1 MNTILITCSKDKAVV
16 QDDNG
21 RFTNRVSNGVLVEV
35 GDTLSVEQIA
45 INSVGVGSDIVEIPR
60 ELGDYDY
67 YTNETKLKASFYI
80 HHNFEFTLQQPIVQG
95 TLAAPVYWNNI
106 RPWASSG
113 LPGGIVQPNYG
124 YLTGSGP
131 ATGDAPTEDFQTLH
145 TTCLKRYTDVVAGKR
160 FHFITP
166 TANQYDPLN
175 LPDNDPSLQGPT
187 TSRPTLSLYNF
198 IDTTINLS
206 VDVGYDSPSNI
217 AGKLTEDLH
226 STLLHPLDTPY
237 DKQIQLRDAP
247 YEIVNQLYPNKEFGS
262 VSSVD
267 GTIAVV
273 GANFTRQ
280 LPPAYPR
287 SHLDDP
293 GKTIAPLVPLMA
305 SVAAGNPYLW
315 IWGSRIL
322 QGDGTANF
330 PSYLFPPINTQNS
343 GNREWGM
350 GAKNQYLIKDQ
361 VGALEANYL
370 NDSYAV
376 YNLYN
381 LPRIAQQ
388 ILPLPAPL
396 TEINFIEAGYIFMT
410 NLNWTTPNIEYLA
423 KLIHS
428 QMNYIGEGS
437 RTDQMTDASERINW
451 EYMLPFGRTKDDT
464 PITGTENEALKPL
477 LQALATTP
485 MGGPDKAMLSIPVA
499 GFYNDAIYNSAFL
512 GVDEIAD
519 NCVIANSQ
527 TIQPIQNIE
536 RTRDLDPQTAAKYY
550 DINIIAVTNN
560 KQNLAV
566 TNPLLFNPETYIGII
581 CKDFLPTAEQK
592 ANYADFSLPLCEKAN
607 YCMLDLAARNPI
619 NPFCTVIN
627 PNLRAVETTGQVPA
641 YSEDVLVPEVPEFTT
656 STPQP
661 DLVTPQPDLV
671 TPQPDLVTPQPDLVT
686 PQPDLVT
693 PQPDLIT
700 PQPDLVTPQPDIY
713 TPEVPAVPATSI
725 NYNSTAD
732 GSVALVSDFD
742 VANNVS
748 PIALGNGSKLFTDD
762 GGLNANYST
771 SHSRHA
777 TFDAGSTSNKILI
790 NIRSFEYEHSTYSMY
805 DRLGITCS
813 NTVSGLSLSS
823 GNLSSADST
832 LSQYLYQSSSSSP
845 SSFWNTSWVSSN
857 GGYGSGGGW
866 ILPNTDGTDVKG
878 NDNSGWINTWY
889 EIDARYV
896 RFWFKSDG
904 SATEPGWDILIAR
917 QVNTPLIPAVP
928 GYYTPQPD
936 LVTPQPDLVTPQ
948 PDLIT
953 PQPDLVTPQPDLVT
967 PQPDLITPQPD
978 LITPQP
984 NIDVVTPAVPEF
996 TILGTDDLAAYV
1008 NSIQI
1013 GTPNSSLQFDSGRG
1027 RFNFQELHWER
1038 FIGNSVDPTKPA
1050 NAGADVVVNI
1060 FNKEIIFFD
1069 NLVVLEQAKTIDLVC
1084 ANSGIGLI
1092 DVGLTLKN
1100 GNENQIQF
1108 LSEFRE
1114 INQPEFWSES
1124 LLSRLGFDYKALF
1137 NPYGLPDAWFLTR
1150 TYQSTSKTKLVQ
1162 YFPYPLTTNSVLDTS
1177 LALDYDQNAA
1187 VTPLPM
1193 FNLSSQRGRWDMNAS
1208 TGTSSIFATNLPQKL
1223 VYPFWLIYSDII
1235 GGITFHS
1242 SQNGAESN
1250 IIAICN
1256 RSYVSGDFAYSF
1268 ATDYVFTATKEFVIT
1283 GITSQVLNPD
1293 LTPATIND
1301 RTTII
1306 YKIQKPIKMFQEQ
1319 EPPPNDK
1326 EAKLK
1331 QRTGR

>member
-95 TLAAPVYWNNI
+95 TLVAPVYWNNI

-131 ATGDAPTEDFQTLH
+131 ATGDAPTADFQTLH

-166 TANQYDPLN
+166 TANQYDQKN
-175 LPDNDPSLQGPT
+175 LPDDDPSIQGVT

-237 DKQIQLRDAP
+237 DKQIQLNDAP
-247 YEIVNQLYPNKEFGS
+247 YEIINQLYPNKEFGS

-267 GTIAVV
+267 GTIAVI
-273 GANFTRQ
+273 GANFTRE
-280 LPPAYPR
+280 LPPTYPR

-293 GKTIAPLVPLMA
+293 GKTLPPLVPLMA

-315 IWGSRIL
+315 IWGSRLL

-370 NDSYAV
+370 NDSYAI

-381 LPRIAQQ
+381 LPRYTEQV
-388 ILPLPAPL
+388 LPLPAPE
-396 TEINFIEAGYIFMT
+396 TTINFIEAGYIFMT
-410 NLNWTTPNIEYLA
+410 NLNWTTPNVEFLA

-428 QMNYIGEGS
+428 QMNYIGEGA
-437 RTDQMTDASERINW
+437 RTAQMTDASERINW

-592 ANYADFSLPLCEKAN
+592 ANYATTPPDLPLCEKAN

-627 PNLRAVETTGQVPA
+627 PNLRAIETTGQVPA

-661 DLVTPQPDLV
+661 NIDV
-671 TPQPDLVTPQPDLVT
+671 
-686 PQPDLVT
+686 
-693 PQPDLIT
+693 IT
-700 PQPDLVTPQPDIY
+700 PAVPAFTTSTPQPDIY
-713 TPEVPAVPATSI
+713 TPPVPEVPATSV

-748 PIALGNGSKLFTDD
+748 PMVLGNGSKLFTDD

-777 TFDAGSTSNKILI
+777 TFDAGAGNKILI
-790 NIRSFEYEHSTYSMY
+790 NIRAFEYEHSTYSMY
-805 DRLGITCS
+805 DRMGITCGNS
-813 NTVSGLSLSS
+813 VSTLSTSS

-832 LSQYLYQSSSSSP
+832 LSQYLYQSSNSSP
-845 SSFWNTSWVSSN
+845 ASFWGTSWVSGN
-857 GGYGSGGGW
+857 GGYGTGGGW
-866 ILPNTDGTDVKG
+866 ILPNSSGTDVKG

-889 EIDARYV
+889 EIDARYI
-896 RFWFKSDG
+896 RFWFISDG
-904 SATEPGWDILIAR
+904 SASEPGWDILVAR
-917 QVNTPLIPAVP
+917 QVNTPAVPEIP
-928 GYYTPQPD
+928 GYYTPQPNID
-936 LVTPQPDLVTPQ
+936 VVTPEVPAYT
-948 PDLIT
+948 T
-953 PQPDLVTPQPDLVT
+953 S
-967 PQPDLITPQPD
+967 
-978 LITPQP
+978 TPQP

-1038 FIGNSVDPTKPA
+1038 YIGNSRDI
-1050 NAGADVVVNI
+1050 GAVAVTGAEVVVNI
-1060 FNKEIIFFD
+1060 FNKQIKLFD
-1069 NLVVLEQAKTIDLVC
+1069 SLVVLEQTRTIDLVC

-1177 LALDYDQNAA
+1177 LALDYDQNNA

-1193 FNLSSQRGRWDMNAS
+1193 FNLSSQLGRWDINAS
-1208 TGTSSIFATNLPQKL
+1208 TGTSSIFASNLPQKL

-1268 ATDYVFTATKEFVIT
+1268 ATDYVFTATKEMVIT

-1293 LTPATIND
+1293 LTPAVIND

-1319 EPPPNDK
+1319 QQPPTDK